1 MMSSMFEAFGLLN
14 HKLDIIVLLIIK
26 DPIQW
31 NPLYIILMRDINSL
45 KSQQS
50 ISLVLH
56 SEMASRI
63 FMAIKEMK

>member
-1 MMSSMFEAFGLLN
+1 MFEAFGLLN

>member
-1 MMSSMFEAFGLLN
+1 MMSSMFEAFGLLK